1 MTFIVPSGSGR
12 VCRGRWCIPGLHG
25 DLPPSPAR
33 RGATLHMDSGRERS
47 LRGATAAFP
56 LARDG
61 GRATEESG
69 AGGGSGT
76 GLVRAA
82 GKDEGTGCGR
92 RRRGEVAHRPD
103 ARVRVGPEE
112 PADAGG
118 PTARGGGWGHKR
130 QESARSYLRR
140 GSWPVRGGEGE
151 AEGETGSAARR
162 REGDGHGPSGPPD
175 ASLYPGDRGGRGR
188 RRRAPP
194 GRLLGAARERG
205 REARDAPP
213 SLLLFQAL

>member
-1 MTFIVPSGSGR
+1 M
-12 VCRGRWCIPGLHG
+12 
-25 DLPPSPAR
+25 
-33 RGATLHMDSGRERS
+33 
-47 LRGATAAFP
+47 
-56 LARDG
+56 
-61 GRATEESG
+61 
-69 AGGGSGT
+69 
-76 GLVRAA
+76 
-82 GKDEGTGCGR
+82 
-92 RRRGEVAHRPD
+92 
-103 ARVRVGPEE
+103 
-112 PADAGG
+112 
-118 PTARGGGWGHKR
+118 RGGGWGHKR
-130 QESARSYLRR
+130 QESALSYLRR

-213 SLLLFQAL
+213 SLLLQALQVPAPRPPSRPSSSEPPLDSAPSPGLLASASRSRSPPRAPAASPRPSVSSASAGGSLLSPARFRGSRLACPGTVQRFSEKLFNNRLMGHSRDVPSRGESSPDPKTKGPPKDPVDNLQH